1 MTRPASQRL
10 HYYDMLKGIAIF
22 MVVAGHILTMCIRE
36 IDRAAIFKFIG
47 EIHMPLFFFIS
58 GVMSLK
64 LTQGGDIMRP
74 DLAKRALQLL
84 VPMVVVSS
92 IWIYYFP
99 HSGLQSPL
107 ESTWS
112 GLWHDQWKN
121 GYWFTL
127 CLFEIIAIY
136 GALTGIMQ
144 RCRVLWQE
152 IAVTVIVWA
161 VLGILCYVVL
171 PQDTVDIL
179 GLGLTMQFFPAFM
192 AGVIAR
198 RHADGFNRLVASS
211 GVVTASLLI
220 GGALLY
226 FISWPWEF
234 GNPHPIVV
242 SAARSL
248 FHIAL
253 AITAIAVVKP
263 WSVEAYSQEHPD
275 GRPWAR
281 MWSYLGTHSLEIYLL
296 HYFFLFPMGWMR
308 VTLAEMNLAFV
319 PLLAVAS
326 AGAAAVI
333 AVTLGLNYIISKS
346 KILSLLLTGR

>member
-1 MTRPASQRL
+1 
-10 HYYDMLKGIAIF
+10 MLKGIAIF
-22 MVVAGHILTMCIRE
+22 MVVAGHILTMCIRG

-58 GVMSLK
+58 GVMSFK
-64 LTQGGDIMRP
+64 LAAGGAIVRP
-74 DLAKRALQLL
+74 DLAKRARQLL

-107 ESTWS
+107 DSTWS

-127 CLFEIIAIY
+127 CLFETIALY
-136 GALTGIMQ
+136 AALTGIYR
-144 RCRVLWQE
+144 RCRRLWQE
-152 IAVTVIVWA
+152 IAVTVVIWA
-161 VLGILCYVVL
+161 ALGILCYLVL
-171 PQDTVDIL
+171 PQNLVNIL

-192 AGVIAR
+192 AGAISR
-198 RHADGFNRLVASS
+198 RHAEGFSRLVASS
-211 GVVTASLLI
+211 GAVTASLLI

-234 GNPHPIVV
+234 GNPHPVIVSV
-242 SAARSL
+242 ARSL
-248 FHIAL
+248 FHISL

-263 WSVEAYSQEHPD
+263 WSAEAYTPEYPD

-308 VTLAEMNLAFV
+308 ETLVEMNLAFV

-346 KILSLLLTGR
+346 KSLSLLLTGR

>member
-1 MTRPASQRL
+1 
-10 HYYDMLKGIAIF
+10 

-58 GVMSLK
+58 GMLSFK
-64 LTQGGDIMRP
+64 LTSGNHIVRP
-74 DLAKRALQLL
+74 SLSKRVSQLL

-107 ESTWS
+107 DSTWS

-127 CLFEIIAIY
+127 CLFEIIALY
-136 GALTGIMQ
+136 GALTAIMQ
-144 RCRVLWQE
+144 RCRAIWQE
-152 IAVTVIVWA
+152 LAVVAVIWSA
-161 VLGILCYVVL
+161 LGVLCYTALSQTVVN
-171 PQDTVDIL
+171 VL

-198 RHADGFNRLVASS
+198 RHADGFNRLVANQ
-211 GVVTASLLI
+211 GAVTVSLI
-220 GGALLY
+220 AGSVLLY

-234 GNPHPIVV
+234 GDLHPVIV
-242 SAARSL
+242 SIARSF

-253 AITAIAVVKP
+253 AVAAIAIVKP
-263 WSVEAYSQEHPD
+263 WSKEAYAPEHPE

-308 VTLAEMNLAFV
+308 VTLVEMNLAFV

-333 AVTLGLNYIISKS
+333 AVTLGVNYIISKS
-346 KILSLLLTGR
+346 KYLSLLLTGK